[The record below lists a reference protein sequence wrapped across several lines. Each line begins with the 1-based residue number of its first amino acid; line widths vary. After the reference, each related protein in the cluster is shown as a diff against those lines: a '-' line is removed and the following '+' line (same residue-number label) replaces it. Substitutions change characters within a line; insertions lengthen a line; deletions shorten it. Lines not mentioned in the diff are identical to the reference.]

1 MKKMPL
7 SGFSFRNSGIFYRL
21 GYSVSSVSLVMSIW

>member
-1 MKKMPL
+1 MPL
-7 SGFSFRNSGIFYRL
+7 SGFFSEQRHFYGL

>member
-1 MKKMPL
+1 MKNAAVRFFFPEQ
-7 SGFSFRNSGIFYRL
+7 RHFYRL